1 MNLDE
6 LLKKY
11 ADDNRI
17 LTISDRLTMSD
28 AIYAPPPA
36 PLHLSGLHGSSR
48 EFVFTAFM
56 NLPEAAKWNHVLVLR
71 DAEEA
76 AYSKIHWRVCPM
88 H

>member
-48 EFVFTAFM
+48 EFVFTA
-56 NLPEAAKWNHVLVLR
+56 L
-71 DAEEA
+71 
-76 AYSKIHWRVCPM
+76 
-88 H
+88 